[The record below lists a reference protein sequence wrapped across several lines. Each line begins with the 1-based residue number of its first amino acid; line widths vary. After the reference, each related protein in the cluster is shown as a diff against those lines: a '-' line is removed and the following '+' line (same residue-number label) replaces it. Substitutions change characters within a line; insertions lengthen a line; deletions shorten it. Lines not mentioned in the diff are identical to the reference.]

1 MQDVLVARVM
11 TSDPVT
17 VTPDTFVEPA
27 AELMLDEGI
36 GSLLVVDEDGA
47 LQGILTTTDFVAIVA
62 ASKPKAETTVERYMS
77 TDLVTVGAQDSVQT
91 IANLM
96 TEHGFHHVPVVD
108 DEEGLIGMVSTTD
121 IAQYVAGLDATAAD
135 VV

>member
-11 TSDPVT
+11 STDPVT

-27 AELMLDEGI
+27 ADLMLDQGI
-36 GSLLVVDEDGA
+36 GSLLVVGEDGA
-47 LQGILTTTDFVAIVA
+47 LRGILTTTDFVAIVA

-77 TDLVTVGAQDSVQT
+77 TDVVTAGAQDSVQEV
-91 IANLM
+91 ANLM

-108 DEEGLIGMVSTTD
+108 EEEGLIGMVSTTD
-121 IAQYVAGLDATAAD
+121 IAKYVAGLDTAAAD

>member
-1 MQDVLVARVM
+1 MS
-11 TSDPVT
+11 TDPVT

-27 AELMLDEGI
+27 AELMLDQEI

-47 LQGILTTTDFVAIVA
+47 LRGILTTTDFVAIVA

-77 TDLVTVGAQDSVQT
+77 TDMVTAGAQDSVKEV
-91 IANLM
+91 ANLM

-108 DEEGLIGMVSTTD
+108 EEEGLIGMVSTTD
-121 IAQYVAGLDATAAD
+121 IAKYVAGLDPAAAD
-135 VV
+135 VA

>member
-11 TSDPVT
+11 STDPVT

-27 AELMLDEGI
+27 AELMLDQEI

-47 LQGILTTTDFVAIVA
+47 LRGILTTTDFVAIVA

-77 TDLVTVGAQDSVQT
+77 TDMVTAGAQDSVKEV
-91 IANLM
+91 ANLM

-108 DEEGLIGMVSTTD
+108 EEEGLIGMVSTTD
-121 IAQYVAGLDATAAD
+121 IAKYVAGLDPAAAD
-135 VV
+135 VA

>member
-11 TSDPVT
+11 STDPVT

-27 AELMLDEGI
+27 AELMLDQGI

-47 LQGILTTTDFVAIVA
+47 LRGILTTTDFVAIVA

-77 TDLVTVGAQDSVQT
+77 TDVVTAGAQDSVQEV
-91 IANLM
+91 ANLM

-108 DEEGLIGMVSTTD
+108 EEEGLIGMVSTTD
-121 IAQYVAGLDATAAD
+121 IAKYVAGLDPAAAD